1 MQHDYRNFER
11 VMEDVRI
18 NPASTM
24 YGDVLGAANE
34 VD

>member
-18 NPASTM
+18 DPASTTD
-24 YGDVLGAANE
+24 GDVLGAADE